1 MSMTDIYPLLEEVYL
16 EMAGSYGSPVL
27 AGNRKIW
34 GFEGIFERLNEK
46 LRRLRKRTLSWDE
59 FVELLRKLD
68 APKYWGKVYVTFVI
82 SPRGKVEPH
91 DITFFS
97 PTFVRRAWL

>member
-27 AGNRKIW
+27 AGDRK
-34 GFEGIFERLNEK
+34 
-46 LRRLRKRTLSWDE
+46 TWDE